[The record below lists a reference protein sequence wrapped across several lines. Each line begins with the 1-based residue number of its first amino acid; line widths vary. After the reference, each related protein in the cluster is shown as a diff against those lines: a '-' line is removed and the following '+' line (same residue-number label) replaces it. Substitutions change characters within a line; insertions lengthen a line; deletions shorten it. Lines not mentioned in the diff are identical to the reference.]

1 MSNTG
6 RWRSTPRPRMLPYDT
21 CTDQRIDPRKTRKT
35 QSARIAASIEERR
48 EHADEARRGPA
59 PLVEAALAG
68 RPSPEEVQRWTSYK
82 PTKPPGRGT

>member
-1 MSNTG
+1 MKRLNP
-6 RWRSTPRPRMLPYDT
+6 WDT
-21 CTDQRIDPRKTRKT
+21 YADQRIDPRKTRKT

-68 RPSPEEVQRWTSYK
+68 RPSPEDVQRWTTYL
-82 PTKPPGRGT
+82 PTKPPGVRS